1 MLHSTLEIPDISES
15 IQHQLKSSKP
25 VARILLSSRKL
36 AKFCKS
42 LGSKTTV
49 YRWKGKQ
56 SWITPAQ
63 SFVCSVCSILE
74 AIKKLWLIMQD
85 LTLFF
90 FLIIIILIHP
100 RCVFGPISH
109 LQGGQTCS
117 PGFKIYCLHF
127 KIFQPALW
135 WADSPSDLQMIWQS
149 CLSQTHE
156 EIFRSYNLPW

>member
-1 MLHSTLEIPDISES
+1 MLHSMLEIPDISES
-15 IQHQLKSSKP
+15 IQHQVKSSKP

-42 LGSKTTV
+42 LRSKTTV
-49 YRWKGKQ
+49 YRWKGNQ

-63 SFVCSVCSILE
+63 SSVCSVCSLAE
-74 AIKKLWLIMQD
+74 AEK
-85 LTLFF
+85 TVAHHARFNTFF
-90 FLIIIILIHP
+90 IIIILIHP

-109 LQGGQTCS
+109 LQRGQICS

-135 WADSPSDLQMIWQS
+135 RADNPSDLQMIWQS
-149 CLSQTHE
+149 CLSQTHKKVLKAC
-156 EIFRSYNLPW
+156 NLPW